1 MAIRRIRVG
10 AVILDRGRL
19 LLMRRVKRGHEY
31 IVFAGGG
38 VERGETIRAALQ
50 REIREEF
57 SLEIEVGPVIVRRVN
72 SGQLEYY
79 FFVPVFRGQPKL
91 GGEESLLH
99 SEHNQYHPTW
109 YPLEAVPRL
118 PIYPASVRWG
128 VLRWLVKYGHAP
140 TKLLAALPPLPRRTL
155 HR

>member
-1 MAIRRIRVG
+1 
-10 AVILDRGRL
+10 
-19 LLMRRVKRGHEY
+19 MRRVKRGHEY

-57 SLEIEVGPVIVRRVN
+57 SLEIGVGPVIVRRVN

-79 FFVPVFRGQPKL
+79 FYVSSFRGQPKL

-109 YPLEAVPRL
+109 YPLHALPRL

-128 VLRWLVKYGHAP
+128 VLRWLVKHGHASAR
-140 TKLLAALPPLPRRTL
+140 LLAALPPIPRRADK
-155 HR
+155 R